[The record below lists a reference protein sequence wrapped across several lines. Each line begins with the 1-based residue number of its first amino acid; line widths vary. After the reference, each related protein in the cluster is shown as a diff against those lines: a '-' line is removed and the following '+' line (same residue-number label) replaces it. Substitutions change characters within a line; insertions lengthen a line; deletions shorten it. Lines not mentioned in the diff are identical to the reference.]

1 MVGTSLRSLGSSNMA
16 RAVGLEN
23 AAVSGRLLFAMGRDK
38 IPAPP
43 PYKHADAAIIV
54 LLTVCG
60 CLCWLGAY
68 WLFFR

>member
-1 MVGTSLRSLGSSNMA
+1 MH
-16 RAVGLEN
+16 
-23 AAVSGRLLFAMGRDK
+23 GRLRRAMGRDK

-43 PYKHADAAIIV
+43 PYKYADAAIIV